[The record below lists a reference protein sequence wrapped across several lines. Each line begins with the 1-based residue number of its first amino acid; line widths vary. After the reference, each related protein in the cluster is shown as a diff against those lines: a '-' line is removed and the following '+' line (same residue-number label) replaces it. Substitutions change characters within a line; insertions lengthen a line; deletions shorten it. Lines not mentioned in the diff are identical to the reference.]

1 MTKRRFAGLIGVA
14 CASIALVAAAPA
26 AADTTK
32 YAPQDQSRTF
42 DGGPGGW
49 SSSSDYGGLCIPAL
63 TCFTVG
69 AEHVADGGPT
79 GAGNGFLRVD
89 LFTIA
94 DAVTRTSAVLT
105 SPSFR
110 YRGADGEEPRKLTFS
125 MDRRT
130 DLGALIPAI
139 SDNATYTVKA
149 VPDFGPA
156 VTLIE
161 TTSLVGAE
169 DVWTR
174 VEPVTVDS
182 DELVIGRRYAL
193 EITSTF
199 LPQVEVIGTGSVD
212 YDNVVLA
219 ARGGGGS
226 GGGGGQAGPGGGLTT
241 SIKNG
246 IGDAQHK
253 GDRLKVP
260 VGCPRFV
267 APKKC
272 DLRVKAKLGRRG
284 ATATDT
290 DKLRL
295 KGGFRDKANLK
306 VKSQYLDEIEN
317 RRTIVVRVKVTADG
331 KTRVVIKR
339 VKIRRG

>member
-1 MTKRRFAGLIGVA
+1 MTKRRFAGMVGVA
-14 CASIALVAAAPA
+14 CASIALTAAAPA
-26 AADTTK
+26 SADTTK

-94 DAVTRTSAVLT
+94 DAVTRTSAVLS

-156 VTLIE
+156 VTLID
-161 TTSLVGAE
+161 TTSMVGAE
-169 DVWTR
+169 DIWTR

-182 DELVIGRRYAL
+182 DELVIGRRYVL

-219 ARGGGGS
+219 ARGGGG
-226 GGGGGQAGPGGGLTT
+226 GGGGGGNAGPGEGFTT
-241 SIKNG
+241 GIKNG
-246 IGDAQHK
+246 IGDAVLDGNRLSVLAGCPRSVAPHK
-253 GDRLKVP
+253 CKLRVTAKLNRRGPKATETDRLKVKP
-260 VGCPRFV
+260 GG
-267 APKKC
+267 KKTAL
-272 DLRVKAKLGRRG
+272 LRIKPEYQEK
-284 ATATDT
+284 
-290 DKLRL
+290 
-295 KGGFRDKANLK
+295 
-306 VKSQYLDEIEN
+306 IEN
-317 RRTIVVRVKVTADG
+317 RKRIVVRVRAHAGD
-331 KTRVVIKR
+331 KTRTVIKR
-339 VKIRRG
+339 VKIRKG